1 MRALDQE
8 LFFVDKRIFHN
19 SDRKQLRRPYNRQR
33 GEKMNDHQMI
43 HLIKNKDYT
52 GLEQLIDSY
61 GSSILMTIHRILQA
75 PPEQSEWSDVANE
88 VFYEI
93 WQKIEA
99 YDPEKSSF
107 ITWILLITR
116 SRGIDRKRKL
126 NKAFQKESIEEY
138 QELAITESP
147 LSEEEFLIWLEEL
160 SQVDQ
165 QIFLLYYFYQES
177 PEEIA
182 QQLDLQTTAIYNHL
196 SRGRKLLKKI
206 WKERMNR
213 DEF

>member
-1 MRALDQE
+1 
-8 LFFVDKRIFHN
+8 
-19 SDRKQLRRPYNRQR
+19 
-33 GEKMNDHQMI
+33 MNDHQMI

-126 NKAFQKESIEEY
+126 NKAFQQESIEEY
-138 QELAITESP
+138 QELAITEFP

>member
-1 MRALDQE
+1 
-8 LFFVDKRIFHN
+8 
-19 SDRKQLRRPYNRQR
+19 
-33 GEKMNDHQMI
+33 MNDHQI
-43 HLIKNKDYT
+43 IQLIKNKDYT
-52 GLEQLIDSY
+52 GLEQLIDNY
-61 GSSILMTIHRILQA
+61 GSSILMTIHRIL
-75 PPEQSEWSDVANE
+75 PGPHEQSEWSDVANE

-93 WQKIEA
+93 WKKIET
-99 YDPEKSSF
+99 YDPKKSSF
-107 ITWILLITR
+107 VTWILLIAR

-126 NKAFQKESIEEY
+126 NKAFQQEDIEEY

-160 SQVDQ
+160 SQIDQ

-196 SRGRKLLKKI
+196 SRGRKLLKRI

-213 DEF
+213 NEF

>member
-1 MRALDQE
+1 M
-8 LFFVDKRIFHN
+8 
-19 SDRKQLRRPYNRQR
+19 RRPYNRQR

-126 NKAFQKESIEEY
+126 NKAFQQESIEEY

>member
-1 MRALDQE
+1 
-8 LFFVDKRIFHN
+8 
-19 SDRKQLRRPYNRQR
+19 
-33 GEKMNDHQMI
+33 MNDHQMI

-75 PPEQSEWSDVANE
+75 PPEQSEWSDVA
-88 VFYEI
+88 
-93 WQKIEA
+93 
-99 YDPEKSSF
+99 
-107 ITWILLITR
+107 
-116 SRGIDRKRKL
+116 
-126 NKAFQKESIEEY
+126 
-138 QELAITESP
+138 
-147 LSEEEFLIWLEEL
+147 
-160 SQVDQ
+160 
-165 QIFLLYYFYQES
+165 
-177 PEEIA
+177 EEIA

>member
-1 MRALDQE
+1 
-8 LFFVDKRIFHN
+8 
-19 SDRKQLRRPYNRQR
+19 
-33 GEKMNDHQMI
+33 
-43 HLIKNKDYT
+43 
-52 GLEQLIDSY
+52 
-61 GSSILMTIHRILQA
+61 MTIHRILQA

-126 NKAFQKESIEEY
+126 NKVFQQESIEEY

-182 QQLDLQTTAIYNHL
+182 QQLDLHP
-196 SRGRKLLKKI
+196 S
-206 WKERMNR
+206 
-213 DEF
+213 D

>member
-1 MRALDQE
+1 
-8 LFFVDKRIFHN
+8 
-19 SDRKQLRRPYNRQR
+19 
-33 GEKMNDHQMI
+33 MI

-126 NKAFQKESIEEY
+126 NKAFQQESIEEY

-147 LSEEEFLIWLEEL
+147 LSEEEFLIWARRVIPSRSTNFSFIL
-160 SQVDQ
+160 
-165 QIFLLYYFYQES
+165 F
-177 PEEIA
+177 
-182 QQLDLQTTAIYNHL
+182 L
-196 SRGRKLLKKI
+196 SRKSR
-206 WKERMNR
+206 R
-213 DEF
+213 DRATTGFADNSYL

>member
-1 MRALDQE
+1 MRSLDQE
-8 LFFVDKRIFHN
+8 L
-19 SDRKQLRRPYNRQR
+19 L
-33 GEKMNDHQMI
+33 
-43 HLIKNKDYT
+43 
-52 GLEQLIDSY
+52 
-61 GSSILMTIHRILQA
+61 
-75 PPEQSEWSDVANE
+75 
-88 VFYEI
+88 
-93 WQKIEA
+93 
-99 YDPEKSSF
+99 
-107 ITWILLITR
+107 
-116 SRGIDRKRKL
+116 
-126 NKAFQKESIEEY
+126 
-138 QELAITESP
+138 LAITESP

>member
-1 MRALDQE
+1 
-8 LFFVDKRIFHN
+8 
-19 SDRKQLRRPYNRQR
+19 
-33 GEKMNDHQMI
+33 MNDHQMI

-75 PPEQSEWSDVANE
+75 PHEQSEWSDVANE

-126 NKAFQKESIEEY
+126 NKAFQQESIEE
-138 QELAITESP
+138 
-147 LSEEEFLIWLEEL
+147 
-160 SQVDQ
+160 
-165 QIFLLYYFYQES
+165 
-177 PEEIA
+177 
-182 QQLDLQTTAIYNHL
+182 
-196 SRGRKLLKKI
+196 
-206 WKERMNR
+206 
-213 DEF
+213 